1 MELHWNIASICIYG
15 LLCLNFIK
23 RTVNEPVMLSWACK
37 CAANPLAIFNSTG
50 AYSCSTSCHCL
61 TDDEG
66 GIDGGTWK
74 CSCAS
79 MVTPQATDSKL
90 RSSCFSSC
98 NCSAGSTD
106 PTAKRH
112 FSNRGVMVILLVC
125 TVTAGIALFLYVAFH
140 YYLKKKL
147 SQEQRIYSTST
158 NSNSLTNLI
167 SCRYSSFF
175 QSQIKSDAKHSTFTE
190 VLRGICSIFRGNK
203 QTILGAITQFT
214 FFELEQATGG
224 FSDVNL
230 IGQGGSSNVYC
241 GKLLNGKTVAVKKL
255 KTLDG
260 SAADSFFL
268 TEIELISR
276 LNHCHVAPLLGY
288 CFESHSGKCE
298 RLLVFEYMSNGNLR
312 EWLDAKHGRAPL
324 CWFTRVRIAL
334 GAARGLEY
342 LHEAAAP
349 RILHRDIKSTNI
361 LLDENLKSKITDL
374 GMAKCLKADDHP
386 SCSTSPARML
396 GTFGYFAPEYA
407 IVGKASLK
415 SDVFS
420 YGVVILELIT
430 GRQPIHKSAKGEE
443 SLVMWATALLNDNK
457 LIVTELP
464 DPLLQGNFPA
474 EEMQLMAHVAREC
487 LQWDPDSRPTMTEI
501 VQILSTIAPEKPS
514 RNFRMEPSRH
524 CIKTNGDADQQLT
537 FDTSSNAHHD
547 SFLPARLNE
556 DTLER
561 VYAHSSLPP
570 TINENPYGNSQ
581 KSQEV
586 VLSTEQMQ
594 QLILLSSPIKSFQ
607 SPEEDVDLT
616 EPRFESFL

>member
-1 MELHWNIASICIYG
+1 MEVPGNVHVHPWLLLKPLTASSDPAVLVLATVRLG
-15 LLCLNFIK
+15 LI
-23 RTVNEPVMLSWACK
+23 VQGGWA
-37 CAANPLAIFNSTG
+37 AIT
-50 AYSCSTSCHCL
+50 
-61 TDDEG
+61 
-66 GIDGGTWK
+66 
-74 CSCAS
+74 
-79 MVTPQATDSKL
+79 
-90 RSSCFSSC
+90 
-98 NCSAGSTD
+98 GSTD

-125 TVTAGIALFLYVAFH
+125 TVTAGTALFLYVAFH

-158 NSNSLTNLI
+158 NSNSLTYLI
-167 SCRYSSFF
+167 SRRYSSFF
-175 QSQIKSDAKHSTFTE
+175 QSQIKSDAKQGTFTE
-190 VLRGICSIFRGNK
+190 VLRRICSIFRGNK

-430 GRQPIHKSAKGEE
+430 GRPPIHKSAKGEE

-514 RNFRMEPSRH
+514 RNFGMEPSRR

-537 FDTSSNAHHD
+537 FDTSSSAHHD
-547 SFLPARLNE
+547 SFLLARLNE

-570 TINENPYGNSQ
+570 TINENPFGNSR

-594 QLILLSSPIKSFQ
+594 QLILLSSSVKSFQ